1 MIVTRTADGVSVGP
15 PPAHPERTALVEA
28 AGALLTWDVVAPT
41 ELPSATVHD
50 TGRAAGWLWELY
62 GVDVAAAV
70 QDATP
75 DGIDVAAVPA
85 DRRVLDAVRTLAR
98 LTWAEAWWPAS
109 AAAGVLA
116 LDRGLL
122 RAERAVAAAAAEH
135 LLDDDEAVER
145 ALAVAAPP
153 HGHPELAAALV
164 AVAEDYGVAL
174 PAAVVT
180 PERAGLALAAGGP
193 GDGAGVLVARG
204 STPVSWTDVPPGL
217 VDAAAEASWTI
228 RRADDTVVEVSVPA
242 APDPWAPATALRARF
257 GPADVVLAP
266 TREGLFA
273 GTATIPA
280 SALLLPAAERAA
292 LVYVPALTTAPE
304 PVRPDDLARR
314 AAIVAAARARP
325 AAPDATLTERAA
337 T

>member
-15 PPAHPERTALVEA
+15 PPAHPEQTALAEA
-28 AGALLTWDVVAPT
+28 AGALLTWDVVSPA

-50 TGRAAGWLWELY
+50 TGRALGWLWELY
-62 GVDVAAAV
+62 GADVAAAV

-75 DGIDVAAVPA
+75 DGVDVAPAPA
-85 DRRVLDAVRTLAR
+85 DRRVLGAVRTLAR

-109 AAAGVLA
+109 AAAGVPA
-116 LDRGLL
+116 LDRVLL

-145 ALAVAAPP
+145 ALSVAAPP
-153 HGHPELAAALV
+153 PGHPELAAAL
-164 AVAEDYGVAL
+164 ALVAEDYGVAL

-204 STPVSWTDVPPGL
+204 MTPVNWTDVPPGR

-228 RRADDTVVEVSVPA
+228 RRADDTVVAVSVPA
-242 APDPWAPATALRARF
+242 GPDPWAPAVLRARF
-257 GPADVVLAP
+257 GPADFPLAP
-266 TREGLFA
+266 TRDGRFT

-280 SALLLPAAERAA
+280 AALLLPAAERAA
-292 LVYVPALTTAPE
+292 LVYAPDLTTAPE

-325 AAPDATLTERAA
+325 SAPDATLTERAA